1 MLHLPFRLGQG
12 LLLNASGEDE
22 MKSHRLD
29 AVEVAAAASATKV
42 EAPGA
47 LIVLLSNRRRVEV
60 RCGFDEETLT
70 KFVAVQERL

>member
-1 MLHLPFRLGQG
+1 
-12 LLLNASGEDE
+12 

-29 AVEVAAAASATKV
+29 AVEVAAAASVTKV